1 MVRVEEEQMNVE
13 AMALQT
19 MFQKAH
25 HQPLG
30 VLRKAHHQPVGVLR
44 KAHQLLR
51 KVQGE
56 MLQKAQGDNS
66 KGSMIILIIVC
77 QPPPLVI
84 KVRVAAPLEHL
95 IKAVHLVRKSLEQVV
110 RIRRVLIAGL
120 RHLVRKGL
128 EQVARVRRVLIAGLL
143 HLVRKGL
150 EQIARKGLE
159 HLVRRVLIVGL
170 LHLIGKGLEQIVRR
184 GLEQVIRRGLDQLII
199 AKVVI
204 AAGLEQLSSMVE
216 LACHVL
222 TAAAQEVKGP
232 RLLVQTSRP

>member
-44 KAHQLLR
+44 KAHHQQVGVLRKAHQLLR
-51 KVQGE
+51 KAQGE

-84 KVRVAAPLEHL
+84 KVRVAAPLEYL
-95 IKAVHLVRKSLEQVV
+95 VKAV
-110 RIRRVLIAGL
+110 
-120 RHLVRKGL
+120 HLVRKGL
-128 EQVARVRRVLIAGLL
+128 EQVVRVRRVLIAGLW
-143 HLVRKGL
+143 HLARKGL
-150 EQIARKGLE
+150 EQVVR
-159 HLVRRVLIVGL
+159 VRRVLIAA
-170 LHLIGKGLEQIVRR
+170 GLEQIVRR
-184 GLEQVIRRGLDQLII
+184 DLHQL
-199 AKVVI
+199 I

-216 LACHVL
+216 LACHML

-232 RLLVQTSRP
+232 RLLVQTRRP

>member
-44 KAHQLLR
+44 KAHHQQVGVLRKAHQLLR
-51 KVQGE
+51 KAQGE

-84 KVRVAAPLEHL
+84 KVRVAAPLEYL
-95 IKAVHLVRKSLEQVV
+95 VKAV
-110 RIRRVLIAGL
+110 
-120 RHLVRKGL
+120 HLVRKGL
-128 EQVARVRRVLIAGLL
+128 EQVVRVRRVLIAGLL

-159 HLVRRVLIVGL
+159 HLVRRVLIAGL
-170 LHLIGKGLEQIVRR
+170 LHLIGK

-216 LACHVL
+216 LACHML

-232 RLLVQTSRP
+232 RLLVQTRRP

>member
-66 KGSMIILIIVC
+66 KASMIILIIVC
-77 QPPPLVI
+77 QPPPPLVI
-84 KVRVAAPLEHL
+84 KVRVAAPLEYL
-95 IKAVHLVRKSLEQVV
+95 VKAV
-110 RIRRVLIAGL
+110 
-120 RHLVRKGL
+120 HLVRKGL
-128 EQVARVRRVLIAGLL
+128 EQVVRVRRVLIAGLW
-143 HLVRKGL
+143 HLARKGL
-150 EQIARKGLE
+150 EQVVR
-159 HLVRRVLIVGL
+159 VRRVLIAA
-170 LHLIGKGLEQIVRR
+170 GLEQIVRR
-184 GLEQVIRRGLDQLII
+184 DLHQL
-199 AKVVI
+199 I

-216 LACHVL
+216 LACHML

-232 RLLVQTSRP
+232 RLLVQTRRS

>member
-25 HQPLG
+25 HQPLGVLWKAHHQPVG

-66 KGSMIILIIVC
+66 KASMIILIIVC
-77 QPPPLVI
+77 QPPPPLVI
-84 KVRVAAPLEHL
+84 KVRVAAPLEYL
-95 IKAVHLVRKSLEQVV
+95 VKAV
-110 RIRRVLIAGL
+110 
-120 RHLVRKGL
+120 HLVRKGL
-128 EQVARVRRVLIAGLL
+128 EQVVRVRRVLIAGLW
-143 HLVRKGL
+143 HLARKGL
-150 EQIARKGLE
+150 EQVVR
-159 HLVRRVLIVGL
+159 VRRVLIAA
-170 LHLIGKGLEQIVRR
+170 GLEQIVRR

-216 LACHVL
+216 LACHML

-232 RLLVQTSRP
+232 RLLVQTRRS

>member
-66 KGSMIILIIVC
+66 KASMIILIIVC

-84 KVRVAAPLEHL
+84 KVRVAAPLEYL
-95 IKAVHLVRKSLEQVV
+95 VKAV
-110 RIRRVLIAGL
+110 
-120 RHLVRKGL
+120 HLVRKGL
-128 EQVARVRRVLIAGLL
+128 EQVVRVRRVLIAGLL
-143 HLVRKGL
+143 HL
-150 EQIARKGLE
+150 
-159 HLVRRVLIVGL
+159 
-170 LHLIGKGLEQIVRR
+170 IGK

-216 LACHVL
+216 LACHML

-232 RLLVQTSRP
+232 RLLVQTRRS

>member
-1 MVRVEEEQMNVE
+1 MNVE
-13 AMALQT
+13 AMVLQT

-44 KAHQLLR
+44 KAHHQQVGVLRKAHQLLR
-51 KVQGE
+51 KAQGE

-128 EQVARVRRVLIAGLL
+128 EQVVRVRRVLIA
-143 HLVRKGL
+143 
-150 EQIARKGLE
+150 A
-159 HLVRRVLIVGL
+159 
-170 LHLIGKGLEQIVRR
+170 GLEQIVRR
-184 GLEQVIRRGLDQLII
+184 DLHQL
-199 AKVVI
+199 I

-216 LACHVL
+216 LACHML

-232 RLLVQTSRP
+232 RLLVQTRRP

>member
-44 KAHQLLR
+44 KAHHQQVGVLRKAHQLLR
-51 KVQGE
+51 KAQGE

-95 IKAVHLVRKSLEQVV
+95 VKAV
-110 RIRRVLIAGL
+110 
-120 RHLVRKGL
+120 HLVRKGL
-128 EQVARVRRVLIAGLL
+128 EQVV
-143 HLVRKGL
+143 
-150 EQIARKGLE
+150 
-159 HLVRRVLIVGL
+159 
-170 LHLIGKGLEQIVRR
+170 
-184 GLEQVIRRGLDQLII
+184 
-199 AKVVI
+199 
-204 AAGLEQLSSMVE
+204 
-216 LACHVL
+216 
-222 TAAAQEVKGP
+222 
-232 RLLVQTSRP
+232 

>member
-30 VLRKAHHQPVGVLR
+30 VLRKAHHQQVGVLR

-66 KGSMIILIIVC
+66 KASMIILIIVC
-77 QPPPLVI
+77 QPPPPLVI
-84 KVRVAAPLEHL
+84 KVRVAAPLEYL
-95 IKAVHLVRKSLEQVV
+95 VKAV
-110 RIRRVLIAGL
+110 
-120 RHLVRKGL
+120 HLVRKGL
-128 EQVARVRRVLIAGLL
+128 EQVVRVRRVLIAGLL

-159 HLVRRVLIVGL
+159 HLVRRVLIAGL
-170 LHLIGKGLEQIVRR
+170 LHLIGK

-216 LACHVL
+216 LACHML

-232 RLLVQTSRP
+232 RLLVQTRRP

>member
-30 VLRKAHHQPVGVLR
+30 VLWKAHHQPVGVLR

-51 KVQGE
+51 KAQGE

-66 KGSMIILIIVC
+66 KASMIILIIVC

-159 HLVRRVLIVGL
+159 HLVRRVLIAGL
-170 LHLIGKGLEQIVRR
+170 LHLIGK

-216 LACHVL
+216 LACHML

-232 RLLVQTSRP
+232 RLLVQTRRS